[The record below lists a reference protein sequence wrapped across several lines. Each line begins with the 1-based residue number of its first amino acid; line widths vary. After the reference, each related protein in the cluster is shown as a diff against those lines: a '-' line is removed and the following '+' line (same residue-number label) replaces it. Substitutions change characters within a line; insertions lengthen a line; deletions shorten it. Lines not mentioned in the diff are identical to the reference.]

1 MSGITVPS
9 EPAPGGDPAEG
20 RCLVAGHWRTSGER
34 TERIGPYAR
43 RVVSVAYLAD
53 RAMVDEALAYAH
65 RSRAAIERVSPAAR
79 AAVLER
85 AADLIDAQRDEFA
98 RLLALELGKP
108 VKDGR
113 GEMVRVADTLRVS
126 AAEARR
132 IGGEVLPTAGWQRGI
147 GTTAM
152 TYRAPVGVVVAITP
166 FNAPANLLAH
176 KLAAS
181 FAAGNPTIVKPPPQ
195 APAVSARFVEVL
207 LEAGMPPEA
216 VQVVQGGAEVG
227 SRLCASPVVSAV
239 SFTGSAAAGAAV
251 ARAAG
256 PKRLVLELGGNAA
269 TIVCEDADV
278 EAAAAMSAAT
288 GFSNSGQSCISVQRI
303 YVHTSVFDRFTAAL
317 TTAVGGLRVGDPL
330 DGATDVGSMVDD
342 EAASRVEKWIKEAAA
357 GGATV
362 RCGGTRDGA
371 ILAPTVV
378 SGPDPGSALVV
389 EEAFGAVVAVLPY
402 GSFDEVIEVCNQSR
416 FGLQAGLFTQN
427 LARVFQA
434 WRQLEVGGLV
444 VNGTSNF
451 RLDHVPFGGVKDSGF
466 GRESPRW
473 MIEDYTVTKTLIL
486 RNTSI
491 WGDQPTSGGWPA

>member
-1 MSGITVPS
+1 LEVIEVSGDEAV
-9 EPAPGGDPAEG
+9 EA
-20 RCLVAGHWRTSGER
+20 RCLIAGEWRTSGER
-34 TERIGPYAR
+34 IERVGPHAR
-43 RVVSVAYLAD
+43 RVVSVAHVAD
-53 RAMVDEALAYAH
+53 AAMVDEALAYAY
-65 RSRAAIERVSPAAR
+65 RSRATVERVSPAAR

-85 AADLIDAQRDEFA
+85 AADLVDAQRDEFA

-108 VKDGR
+108 IKDGR

-132 IGGEVLPTAGWQRGI
+132 IGGEVLPTAGWERGV

-195 APAVSARFVEVL
+195 APAVSVRLVKVL
-207 LEAGMPPEA
+207 LDAGMPPEA

-227 SRLCASPVVSAV
+227 NRLCESPVVSAV
-239 SFTGSAAAGAAV
+239 SFTGSAAVGAAV
-251 ARAAG
+251 ARTAG

-269 TIVCEDADV
+269 TIVCEDADI
-278 EAAAAMSAAT
+278 EAAAAMSATT

-303 YVHTSVFDRFTAAL
+303 YVHTSVFDRFAAAL
-317 TTAVGGLRVGDPL
+317 TTAVRGLRVGDPL
-330 DGATDVGSMVDD
+330 EAATDVGSMVDD

-362 RCGGTRDGA
+362 MCGGTRDGA
-371 ILAPTVV
+371 SLAPTVV
-378 SGPDPGSALVV
+378 SEPDPGSALVV
-389 EEAFGAVVAVLPY
+389 EEAFGAVVVVLRY
-402 GSFDEVIEVCNQSR
+402 DRFDDVVEVCNQSR
-416 FGLQAGLFTQN
+416 FGLQAGLFTQDI
-427 LARVFQA
+427 ARVFEA
-434 WRQLEVGGLV
+434 WRRLEVGGLV

-451 RLDHVPFGGVKDSGF
+451 RLDHVPFGGVKDSGI

-473 MIEDYTVTKTLIL
+473 MIDDYTVTKTLIL
-486 RNTSI
+486 RGMSI
-491 WGDQPTSGGWPA
+491 WGDQTTSGM

>member
-1 MSGITVPS
+1 VAD
-9 EPAPGGDPAEG
+9 EPGEPVEA
-20 RCLVAGHWRTSGER
+20 RCLVAGEWRTSRDRAER
-34 TERIGPYAR
+34 VGPYTR
-43 RVVSVAYLAD
+43 RVVSVGHLAD
-53 RAMVDEALAYAH
+53 PAMVDEALAYAH
-65 RSRAAIERVSPAAR
+65 RSRATVERVSPAAR

-85 AADLIDAQRDEFA
+85 AADLVDAQRDEFA

-108 VKDGR
+108 IKDGR

-132 IGGEVLPTAGWQRGI
+132 IGGEVLPTAGWERGV

-195 APAVSARFVEVL
+195 APAVSVRLVAL
-207 LEAGMPPEA
+207 LLDAGMPPEA

-227 SRLCASPVVSAV
+227 SRLCASPLVSAV
-239 SFTGSAAAGAAV
+239 SFTGSAGAGAAV
-251 ARAAG
+251 ARTAG

-269 TIVCEDADV
+269 TIVCEDADI

-303 YVHTSVFDRFTAAL
+303 YVHTSVFDGFTEALTAA
-317 TTAVGGLRVGDPL
+317 VRGLRVGDPL
-330 DGATDVGSMVDD
+330 EAATDVGSMVDD
-342 EAASRVEKWIKEAAA
+342 QAASRVETWIKEAAA
-357 GGATV
+357 AGATV
-362 RCGGTRDGA
+362 TCGGTRDGA
-371 ILAPTVV
+371 RLAPTVV
-378 SGPDPGSALVV
+378 CEPDPGAALVA
-389 EEAFGAVVAVLPY
+389 EEAFGAVVVVLRY
-402 GSFDEVIEVCNQSR
+402 ESFDDVVEVCNQSR

-427 LARVFQA
+427 LARVFEA
-434 WRQLEVGGLV
+434 WRRLEVGGLV

-451 RLDHVPFGGVKDSGF
+451 RLDHVPFGGVKDSGI

-473 MIEDYTVTKTLIL
+473 MIDDYTVTKTLLL
-486 RNTSI
+486 RGMSI
-491 WGDQPTSGGWPA
+491 WGDETSSGM

>member
-1 MSGITVPS
+1 MTGSTAES
-9 EPAPGGDPAEG
+9 KASPAEDATEA
-20 RCLVAGHWRTSGER
+20 RCLVAGEWRTSRDR
-34 TERIGPYAR
+34 TERVGPHTR
-43 RVVSVAYLAD
+43 RVVSVGYGAD
-53 RAMVDEALAYAH
+53 AAMVDEALAYAH
-65 RSRAAIERVSPAAR
+65 RSRATVERVSPAAR

-85 AADLIDAQRDEFA
+85 AAGLVDAQRDEFA

-108 VKDGR
+108 IKDGR

-132 IGGEVLPTAGWQRGI
+132 IGGEVLPTAGWERGV

-181 FAAGNPTIVKPPPQ
+181 FAAGNTTIVKPPPQ
-195 APAVSARFVEVL
+195 APAVSVRLVAL
-207 LEAGMPPEA
+207 LLDAGMPPEA

-227 SRLCASPVVSAV
+227 GRLCASPVVSAV

-251 ARAAG
+251 ARTAG

-269 TIVCEDADV
+269 TIVCEDADI

-303 YVHTSVFDRFTAAL
+303 YVHTSVFDRFTEAL
-317 TTAVGGLRVGDPL
+317 TAAVRGLRVGDPL
-330 DGATDVGSMVDD
+330 EAATDVGSMVDD
-342 EAASRVEKWIKEAAA
+342 QAASRVEMWIKEAAA

-362 RCGGTRDGA
+362 TCGGTRDGA
-371 ILAPTVV
+371 TLAPTVV
-378 SGPDPGSALVV
+378 CEPDPRAALVA
-389 EEAFGAVVAVLPY
+389 EEAFGAVVAVLRY
-402 GSFDEVIEVCNQSR
+402 DRFDDVVEVCNQSR

-427 LARVFQA
+427 LARVFEA
-434 WRQLEVGGLV
+434 WRRLEVGGLV

-451 RLDHVPFGGVKDSGF
+451 RLDHVPFGGLKDSGI

-473 MIEDYTVTKTLIL
+473 MIDDYTVTKTLIL
-486 RNTSI
+486 RSTSI
-491 WGDQPTSGGWPA
+491 WGDDPTSER